1 MQDMKQRMELQDGY
15 ISSLQQRQDN
25 QNPAQKDKTENEVL
39 KRIKQLI
46 KETPNDFELGNRIR
60 NIFS

>member
-1 MQDMKQRMELQDGY
+1 MKSKCTCFNSGTNCFTGACDRCGM
-15 ISSLQQRQDN
+15 SKNS
-25 QNPAQKDKTENEVL
+25 AQKEKTEEL
-39 KRIKQLI
+39 LKQLI